1 MKFASLEDFDWIR
14 LSCFSFSLL
23 IGLSNLVVGF
33 CFFLTWAGSF
43 FHVDGVGL
51 VDENVVRSHPWMLNS
66 SQPASAAPATGA
78 PFLSTQPQNPGTAG
92 TAGTNAGGPVGN
104 GMVLSTN
111 PVPGG
116 APVPPPMQMP
126 PIAPGMP
133 VILDGL
139 TNAPH
144 FNGISAVVES
154 FDVETNR
161 YNVQLPI
168 MDPTGG
174 AKRWVIMGSL
184 WWTGNH

>member
-1 MKFASLEDFDWIR
+1 
-14 LSCFSFSLL
+14 
-23 IGLSNLVVGF
+23 
-33 CFFLTWAGSF
+33 
-43 FHVDGVGL
+43 
-51 VDENVVRSHPWMLNS
+51 MLNS

-78 PFLSTQPQNPGTAG
+78 PFLSTQPQNPGTVG

-111 PVPGG
+111 PVTG

>member
-1 MKFASLEDFDWIR
+1 M
-14 LSCFSFSLL
+14 
-23 IGLSNLVVGF
+23 
-33 CFFLTWAGSF
+33 AGSF

-66 SQPASAAPATGA
+66 SMQSAAPATA
-78 PFLSTQPQNPGTAG
+78 PFLSTQPQNAAPGTAG
-92 TAGTNAGGPVGN
+92 TAGAVGN

-111 PVPGG
+111 PVTG
-116 APVPPPMQMP
+116 APVPPAMQMP

-168 MDPTGG
+168 MDLG
-174 AKRWVIMGSL
+174 
-184 WWTGNH
+184 